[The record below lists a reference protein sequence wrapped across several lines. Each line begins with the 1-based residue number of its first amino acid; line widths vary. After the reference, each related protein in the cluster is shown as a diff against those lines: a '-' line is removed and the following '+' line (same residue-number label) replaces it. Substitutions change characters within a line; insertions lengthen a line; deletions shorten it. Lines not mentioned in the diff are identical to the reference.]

1 MLMSWSRR
9 SGFALLLSLLLVLPA
24 CASTPVSTGYGC
36 GQSPV
41 SCLQGNA
48 QVALTTEKGR
58 VLLEVQG
65 QQAPL
70 SAGNFLDLVQRGAY
84 ANTVFHRVVRDPS
97 PFVVQGGDPR
107 SSDPKVPPGQYGTGN
122 FTDPATGSPRFIPL
136 EVKLQGES
144 EPRYGNPVLGA
155 GISDRLALPHQRG
168 ALAMARSQDP
178 NSASAQFYIAL
189 SDLPELDGRY
199 AVFGRVI
206 EGMDVVDQIRQGDK
220 LIKAEIVQ
228 P

>member
-144 EPRYGNPVLGA
+144 EPRYGNPVL
-155 GISDRLALPHQRG
+155 
-168 ALAMARSQDP
+168 
-178 NSASAQFYIAL
+178 L
-189 SDLPELDGRY
+189 S
-199 AVFGRVI
+199 
-206 EGMDVVDQIRQGDK
+206 
-220 LIKAEIVQ
+220 LIHI
-228 P
+228 